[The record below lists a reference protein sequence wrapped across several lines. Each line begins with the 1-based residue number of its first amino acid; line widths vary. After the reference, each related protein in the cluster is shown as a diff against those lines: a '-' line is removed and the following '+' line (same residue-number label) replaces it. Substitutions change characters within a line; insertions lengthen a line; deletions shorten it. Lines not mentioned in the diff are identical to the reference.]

1 MDDPQSVDVISTPSS
16 PTQEHLPFSSPALMP
31 PDSLTSDALRER
43 FPNDRQCLN
52 AVSTPPFPTQEH
64 IPAPPPTSPDRPP
77 LSDHIRELPTGD
89 QCGPTTNTLFSS
101 TQEHLPTSRSSPLHL
116 LTPPKKLHPMLSC
129 WIKNMNKLSSLIEC
143 LQGLA
148 SSTPAEH
155 RSRLLNQVVALRM
168 TSRKQQEHFMEFLQ
182 LSEEYA
188 DKYLLNISAE
198 IQQQST
204 FLDNLEEHLEAAKK
218 LHREAVDLKMLY
230 KSRTVVIMEHLRVT
244 GKATPLSSP
253 ESKY

>member
-1 MDDPQSVDVISTPSS
+1 
-16 PTQEHLPFSSPALMP
+16 
-31 PDSLTSDALRER
+31 
-43 FPNDRQCLN
+43 
-52 AVSTPPFPTQEH
+52 
-64 IPAPPPTSPDRPP
+64 
-77 LSDHIRELPTGD
+77 
-89 QCGPTTNTLFSS
+89 
-101 TQEHLPTSRSSPLHL
+101 
-116 LTPPKKLHPMLSC
+116 
-129 WIKNMNKLSSLIEC
+129 MNKLSSLIRC

-148 SSTPAEH
+148 SSAPAEH
-155 RSRLLNQVVALRM
+155 QSQLLNQVVALHM

-204 FLDNLEEHLEAAKK
+204 FLDNLEECLEAAKK
-218 LHREAVDLKMLY
+218 LCREAVDLKMLY
-230 KSRTVVIMEHLRVT
+230 ESRTVVIMECLHVT